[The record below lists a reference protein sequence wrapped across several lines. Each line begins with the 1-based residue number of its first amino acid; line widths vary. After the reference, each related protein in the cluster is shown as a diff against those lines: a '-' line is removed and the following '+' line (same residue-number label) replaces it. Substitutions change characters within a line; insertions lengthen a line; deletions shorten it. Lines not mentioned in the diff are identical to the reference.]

1 MLKSLSIRNV
11 VLIDKLDLD
20 LQSGFSVL
28 SGETGAG
35 KSILLDSVGLLL
47 GHRAEVG
54 MIRNGCDKL
63 SVSGCFEVIGLAPEL
78 KKICQEYDL
87 DFQREIIIKRSLSA
101 DGKSKI
107 FFNDEPITLKLLK
120 EIGACLV
127 EIHGQFDNQGLL
139 NPVTHRTVLDSYGGY
154 GAELQEMRESYQ
166 FYQEQKR
173 TYQEVLT
180 QYETAQKEEENL
192 RHWVEELSKV
202 KPQENELTDLEEKRR
217 QMMNAEKI
225 IENLSDA
232 YKALNNPAASVRQ
245 SLRQAQAAVA
255 RVNALLN
262 NKFSELYEVLD
273 TALVNAEEA
282 ESEIEAATSEVSLSQ
297 NDLDMV
303 EERLFTLKSL
313 ARKHQV
319 TVEDLPNVW
328 HEMEQKLSHLER
340 GEADL
345 IKLEKLMRQA
355 WQDYKVK
362 AEKVSAKRCAAA
374 KILDEKIMTELPDLK
389 MEKARFVT
397 QLTTKPEEQ
406 WNENGA
412 EDVCFAVST
421 NASTPLG
428 PLNKIASGGELARFM
443 LAIKVNLAQNIA
455 AETMIFDE
463 VDTGIGGATAQ
474 AVGAKLAELGQHTQ
488 VLVVTHSPQVAA
500 QSAHHY
506 KVEKTTENNM
516 TTTHLRVLNADEKRE
531 EIARMLSGEQ
541 ISDEA
546 RAAAEVLI
554 GA

>member
-20 LQSGFSVL
+20 FQAGFSVL

-47 GHRAEVG
+47 GRRAEIN
-54 MIRNGCDKL
+54 MIRTGCDKL
-63 SVSGCFEVIGLAPEL
+63 SVIGCFEISGQASQLEHLCAEYEL
-78 KKICQEYDL
+78 E
-87 DFQREIIIKRSLSA
+87 FQREIVIKRTLSV

-107 FFNDEPITLKLLK
+107 FFNDELISLKLLK

-139 NPVTHRTVLDSYGGY
+139 NPATHRAVLDDFGGY
-154 GAELQEMRESYQ
+154 AGDLQKMQAAYQIYKTRKQAYERAAE
-166 FYQEQKR
+166 
-173 TYQEVLT
+173 
-180 QYETAQKEEENL
+180 QYAAAQKEEENL
-192 RHWVEELSKV
+192 RHWVDELAKV
-202 KPQENELTDLEEKRR
+202 KPQENETEDLENRRR

-225 IENLSDA
+225 IENLNTA
-232 YKALNNPAASVRQ
+232 YQALNHPTAGVRS

-255 RVNALLN
+255 RVNAILN
-262 NKFSELYEVLD
+262 DKFTELYAVLD
-273 TALVNAEEA
+273 TALVNVEEA
-282 ESEIEAATSEVSLSQ
+282 ESEIEAATSDVNLSQ
-297 NDLDMV
+297 NDLENV
-303 EERLFTLKSL
+303 EERLFMLKSL

-319 TVEDLPNVW
+319 TVEELPCLW
-328 HEMEQKLSHLER
+328 REMEQKLQNLAH
-340 GEADL
+340 GEDEL
-345 IKLEKLMRQA
+345 QNLQGQMKQA
-355 WQDYKVK
+355 WTDYVK
-362 AEKVSAKRCAAA
+362 QARQIGAKRQEAAV
-374 KILDEKIMTELPDLK
+374 KLDARIMAELPDLK

-397 QLTTKPEEQ
+397 QLIVKSEEQ

-421 NASTPLG
+421 NSGTPLG

-443 LAIKVNLAQNIA
+443 LAIKVNLAQNMA

-474 AVGAKLAELGQHTQ
+474 AVGAKLAELGQRTQ

-500 QSAHHY
+500 QSTHHF
-506 KVEKTTENNM
+506 KVEKRTLNNV
-516 TTTHLRVLNADEKRE
+516 TTTYLWPLNAQEKRE